1 MTQPNR
7 MSRRLIVAG
16 LCASLALPAAAQSV
30 KLRPAE
36 ITALL
41 QGNTAVGLWDGVPYR
56 QYFGADGVTIFA
68 QPGLARGRG
77 ALGIS
82 KPLARRH
89 RVGGLVRDGICRP
102 VVLGQ
107 QGHAAHAL

>member
-56 QYFGADGVTIFA
+56 QYGRRAGTGAWTRRARNIKAAGPAT
-68 QPGLARGRG
+68 PRGRAG
-77 ALGIS
+77 S
-82 KPLARRH
+82 
-89 RVGGLVRDGICRP
+89 
-102 VVLGQ
+102 
-107 QGHAAHAL
+107 